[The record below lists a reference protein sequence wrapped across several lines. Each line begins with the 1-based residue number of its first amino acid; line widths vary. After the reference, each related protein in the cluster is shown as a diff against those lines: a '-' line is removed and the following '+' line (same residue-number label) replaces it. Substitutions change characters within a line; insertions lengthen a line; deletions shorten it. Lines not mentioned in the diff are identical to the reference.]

1 MSSTD
6 SNTSN
11 LTAYDW
17 KVYNIKREQ
26 MFKGT
31 IIVCIIYAALAFI
44 FIALSYF
51 LNNVRD
57 LLFVKFLPFTVIY
70 IVGTILIVV
79 SLLIYIMSYQATK
92 VQFDSTY
99 PEVSCPDYWDMEVLD
114 EKSDNL
120 FDDKL
125 NNGLFKYK
133 CVLNPNIFNK
143 KDIINIRGTEYDYRI
158 SDALNI
164 TDARDRSSD
173 RSLRTDNNINDSQ
186 HIYKDIKSLNL
197 NNNSNMY
204 SNLIKTALTMN
215 NYSDIGSEFRNLYL
229 NTSGNS
235 TIPPFAWKYNNNLS
249 DNNKTQ
255 IKRNPDKFFYGSIIR
270 NWNGLT
276 HELLETTYGINTTIG
291 VYLFNVNSTGSKSK
305 SLLAGY
311 IKLIDP
317 EDGKKRLMYKSVS
330 LTSQQLESANINT
343 FINQTVLDKVID
355 ASSTVAEIAPLST
368 ATAQNTGCG
377 ADSLLNNYDRSD
389 LRYNITS
396 PIVEL
401 IPTYGMKA
409 DNTIDL
415 AVVGHSNY
423 IPHAITKQEAYD
435 KNNNK
440 TIPLICDTVY
450 PLYMAYVDN
459 KYNGSNDANNTYRC
473 KYANLCG
480 VPWSDMQCDAA
491 NVGEL
496 NEI

>member
-44 FIALSYF
+44 FIALSYL

-70 IVGTILIVV
+70 IVGTIIIVV
-79 SLLIYIMSYQATK
+79 SLLIYIMSYKATR

-99 PEVSCPDYWDMEVLD
+99 PDVSCPDYWDMEILD
-114 EKSDNL
+114 DKSDNL
-120 FDDKL
+120 FDNHL

-143 KDIINIRGTEYDYRI
+143 KDIINIRGNDYDYRLT
-158 SDALNI
+158 DALNI
-164 TDARDRSSD
+164 TDKKDSSKD
-173 RSLRTDNNINDSQ
+173 MAFRNDTNITNYQ

-204 SNLIKTALTMN
+204 SNLIKSALTMN
-215 NYSDIGSEFRNLYL
+215 NYLDTGSEFRSLYFD
-229 NTSGNS
+229 TGNS
-235 TIPPFAWKYNNNLS
+235 TIPPFAWKYNANISTN
-249 DNNKTQ
+249 DKVQ
-255 IKRNPDKFFYGSIIR
+255 IKQSTENYAYGSIIKD
-270 NWNGLT
+270 WNGIT
-276 HELLETTYGINTTIG
+276 YEILESKYGTNNKIG
-291 VYLFNVNSTGSKSK
+291 VFLYNVNAGGSKTK
-305 SLLAGY
+305 ALLAGT

-317 EDGKKRLMYKSVS
+317 TDGKKRLIY
-330 LTSQQLESANINT
+330 TDIQLKASELATAKINT
-343 FINQTVLDKVID
+343 FINETVLDKIID
-355 ASSTVAEIAPLST
+355 ASSATSNKPFSSSSTTNASSCST
-368 ATAQNTGCG
+368 A
-377 ADSLLNNYDRSD
+377 SLTTDYDRSD
-389 LRYNITS
+389 LKYLISS
-396 PIVEL
+396 PIIEL
-401 IPTYGMKA
+401 IPAYGLTA
-409 DNTIDL
+409 QNTID
-415 AVVGHSNY
+415 VNNIGYSNY
-423 IPHAITKQEAYD
+423 IPLSITKQEAYD
-435 KNNNK
+435 KDNNK
-440 TIPLICDTVY
+440 TIPLVCDTIY

-459 KYNGSNDANNTYRC
+459 KYNGSNDPNNTYRC

-491 NVGEL
+491 NEGDL
-496 NEI
+496 NGI